1 MNKKNNKKINMTTND
16 FFKNTKIPHISKIN
30 KNNHSKNE
38 DNKINDNLISQN
50 ILLFNKSNLTKRS
63 QRLFSTRNPKVSN
76 KFNKI
81 IQSASVNTPKTKI
94 NKNIYNS
101 TVIKK
106 DKMSNTGISNRSYR
120 RDNNKLN
127 NRNYSAYYIKSDV
140 PLEPTFISDI
150 LAKNN
155 KKRYFSSKISEIEE
169 KIGKLGKSLKLF
181 HSKNKQLNLNK
192 SFINLSSSKNNNN
205 ILDSRNSMN
214 NNEEE
219 KNELEK
225 EKGEEI
231 FPDYLKNEF
240 KIKGTNIISPFCL
253 KSRDSFT
260 LQKFIREFNNKSN
273 LKSDK
278 KCINNK
284 LNIFYAQNE
293 EAYNMKLTLLNK
305 KLIEQGKIDKYKI
318 GFSPSEQLLRDIEK
332 KVTFMKKIVEYA
344 YPNTTLMRLRIPESK
359 RYFMKYKYKYEFK
372 KYPIYNEQYDEVHNE
387 IYNYPAKSS
396 RKNSFKIMKKIYK
409 L

>member
-1 MNKKNNKKINMTTND
+1 MTTND
-16 FFKNTKIPHISKIN
+16 FFKNTKIPYISKIN

-106 DKMSNTGISNRSYR
+106 DKMSNTGISYRSYR

-150 LAKNN
+150 LAKSNQ
-155 KKRYFSSKISEIEE
+155 KRYFSSKISEIEE

-225 EKGEEI
+225 EKGEDI